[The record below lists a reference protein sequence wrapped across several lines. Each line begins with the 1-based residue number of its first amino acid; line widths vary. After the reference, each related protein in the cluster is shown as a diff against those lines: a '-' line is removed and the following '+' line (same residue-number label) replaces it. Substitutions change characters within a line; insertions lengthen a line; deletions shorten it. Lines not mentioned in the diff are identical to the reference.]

1 MSTGKA
7 IERKPLMKRR
17 EAPHDIRTRPYALGW
32 DQFGGY
38 LFTARAVSG
47 VKVARAW
54 SWVLHGTCEAG
65 SISSRDGGGAGEPQA
80 AESVRASVPLV
91 ESVAGRPE

>member
-1 MSTGKA
+1 VSTGKA

-17 EAPHDIRTRPYALGW
+17 EAPHDIRTRPYALVW

-65 SISSRDGGGAGEPQA
+65 SISSRDVGGAGEPQA
-80 AESVRASVPLV
+80 AKSVRASVPLV